1 MNREMKASAWRQ
13 IWVLAG
19 RNVGAGLTHPF
30 FHGALSLGLLG
41 GVLLL
46 TNQLNALA
54 DSGLLVLDD
63 PLLLPL
69 ITVALVIGVYTAF
82 NSAFRVA
89 GERESGTLT
98 VLCFGPVDEL
108 IYLAAQW
115 LEQVV
120 IYSGGIG
127 GGLLIL
133 GVAALMLGLPF
144 SPLLA
149 GAAGLSLLLG
159 LCLGAVGLVAAAL
172 TSRIRTAF
180 WVMLSIFGLFFGLQF
195 GVLLLRAAAGAGPA
209 LIPIRDGLEWAL
221 RLIKMA
227 SPFSYFLKGIEGLQ
241 MGKTGPLLGA
251 VFSSLAFAAALFG
264 AAVAALRRKEVRR

>member
-1 MNREMKASAWRQ
+1 MKREMTASAWRQ

-19 RNVGAGLTHPF
+19 RNVGAGLVHPF

-41 GVLLL
+41 GILLL
-46 TNQLNALA
+46 NNQLSALA
-54 DSGLLVLDD
+54 DNGLLVLDD

-69 ITVALVIGVYTAF
+69 IAVALVIGMYTAF

-120 IYSGGIG
+120 IFSAGIG

-133 GVAALMLGLPF
+133 RVAALMLGLPF

-149 GAAGLSLLLG
+149 AVAGLSVLLG

-172 TSRIRTAF
+172 TSRIRTAI
-180 WVMLSIFGLFFGLQF
+180 WAMLSLFGLFFGLQF
-195 GVLLLRAAAGAGPA
+195 GVLLLRSATGAGPA

-221 RLIKMA
+221 RLIKIV
-227 SPFSYFLKGIEGLQ
+227 SPFSYFLKGVEGLQ
-241 MGKTGPLLGA
+241 MAKAGPLLGA
-251 VFSSLAFAAALFG
+251 VFFSLAFAAALFG
-264 AAVAALRRKEVRR
+264 AAVAALRRKGVRR